1 MTNILRFGGISLL
14 VILFALGCAA
24 GRDKTVSVEPGA
36 TTVQLKA
43 SNFIFE
49 PNAVKAHQGDVL
61 TIRVENISGTT
72 HNLTVKNPQGNV
84 LANVDIPPKG
94 TATAKVTL
102 TETGTYP
109 FYCDKTMHFTMGMRG
124 KIEVSPK

>member
-1 MTNILRFGGISLL
+1 MTNILRVGGILLL
-14 VILFALGCAA
+14 VVLFAFGCTP
-24 GRDKTVSVEPGA
+24 GRGKMVIVEPGA
-36 TTVQLKA
+36 PTVQLKA

-49 PNAVKAHQGDVL
+49 PNDVKARQGDVL

-109 FYCDKTMHFTMGMRG
+109 FYCDKTMHAPMGMRG
-124 KIEVSPK
+124 KIDVSAK